1 MHKVSE
7 IVVSSLNQL
16 VVEQRIQILGDVL
29 RTRHLLVYVIQI
41 LLPGRRE
48 IDDIA
53 VIAKLLNL
61 ALCGIRLQERT
72 IIVRSVI
79 CNQSYRTRGHV
90 KCPFKMQR

>member
-7 IVVSSLNQL
+7 IVVTSLNQL
-16 VVEQRIQILGDVL
+16 VVEQRIQILGD
-29 RTRHLLVYVIQI
+29 VIQI